1 MRQGQGLI
9 KFVAI
14 AMVIICIYQ
23 LSFTLVGMKFNKAEN
38 EYVSTQIKNSGANLD
53 ASEKRFKENEYRTLF
68 RDSFTEK
75 PFLDLFLVSYDF
87 KNITKNQIK
96 LGLDLK
102 GGMSFVLAV
111 NQEDVIKALS
121 NNSKDVN
128 FNKALAEATKMQQ
141 NSQNDYLS
149 LFLEAYNQ
157 IDANGKLAN
166 VFLGNSKYQGKINA
180 NDNNQKVIEEIKL
193 DVNSA
198 IFNTYNVLQTRINQY
213 GLSEPVITLQEGA
226 GRIIVELPGA
236 DDLPR
241 IKKLLETS
249 AKLEFWQTYEN
260 AEIVQ
265 DLVKANESLKGAL
278 ALSKST
284 NTKVADSASNDT
296 TAASALLG
304 NVSNKSKDSSNK
316 NSNPLFELLQLNVN
330 QQSGAPE
337 QGPIIGYAQAKN
349 MKKIEEYL
357 AMDALKKD
365 FKADVRFL
373 WEAKP
378 VEENSKVYRLYAVKA
393 STENA
398 PLTGESIVSSQR
410 QSDQFGK
417 PSIGMTMNA
426 QGANIWQ
433 TMTRNAANEGN
444 KSIAIVLDNRVY
456 SAPRVQ
462 NEIAGGQSS
471 ITGQFSVEE
480 ANDLS
485 NILNSGKIDAPAKII
500 QEEVVGPS
508 LGKETIASGILAL
521 LVGLMSI
528 LAFMFFVYRTPG
540 GMADIALIIN
550 LFFLLGVL
558 ASREAVLTLPG
569 IAGIVLIIGAAV
581 DANVLI
587 FERIKEELRNGKN
600 YLDAV
605 AIGFK
610 NTYAAILDANI
621 TTLITSFTLF
631 YFGFG
636 PIKGFAYTLIVGIFT
651 SVFTAVLLTREMFNA
666 KHDKKQEVSFVKSF
680 IDKYFGNAKYAFI
693 NNRKKAYLF
702 LGLFVIVGLASIFT
716 RGFDMG
722 VDFKGGRSYVVT
734 FDKNVNTPEI
744 KSSLDKILD
753 NKTIVKTYGQPNQ
766 VQITTSYLYG
776 ETETAEKAKINDSIV
791 LTKIYE
797 GCLNNYTSKPD
808 YEQFI
813 LNKVS
818 NFRKI
823 DATIAD
829 EIRNSSSIVAIIAF
843 ALIFIYISFRFS
855 KWQFAIAAI
864 ICLIHDALFTLGIL
878 SLLKDI
884 VPFSLEMNQTII
896 AAILTIIGFS
906 TNDTVV
912 IFDRIREFT
921 KRNPHMP
928 LADLFNNAVN
938 NTLGRTFTT
947 AFTLFITSLILFF
960 FGGES
965 IRGFAFTMTIG
976 VFVGTLSSIFIAA
989 PLTLDLIEKFSKK
1002 K

>member
-1 MRQGQGLI
+1 
-9 KFVAI
+9 
-14 AMVIICIYQ
+14 
-23 LSFTLVGMKFNKAEN
+23 
-38 EYVSTQIKNSGANLD
+38 
-53 ASEKRFKENEYRTLF
+53 
-68 RDSFTEK
+68 
-75 PFLDLFLVSYDF
+75 
-87 KNITKNQIK
+87 
-96 LGLDLK
+96 
-102 GGMSFVLAV
+102 
-111 NQEDVIKALS
+111 
-121 NNSKDVN
+121 
-128 FNKALAEATKMQQ
+128 
-141 NSQNDYLS
+141 
-149 LFLEAYNQ
+149 
-157 IDANGKLAN
+157 
-166 VFLGNSKYQGKINA
+166 
-180 NDNNQKVIEEIKL
+180 
-193 DVNSA
+193 
-198 IFNTYNVLQTRINQY
+198 
-213 GLSEPVITLQEGA
+213 
-226 GRIIVELPGA
+226 
-236 DDLPR
+236 
-241 IKKLLETS
+241 
-249 AKLEFWQTYEN
+249 
-260 AEIVQ
+260 
-265 DLVKANESLKGAL
+265 
-278 ALSKST
+278 
-284 NTKVADSASNDT
+284 
-296 TAASALLG
+296 
-304 NVSNKSKDSSNK
+304 
-316 NSNPLFELLQLNVN
+316 
-330 QQSGAPE
+330 
-337 QGPIIGYAQAKN
+337 
-349 MKKIEEYL
+349 
-357 AMDALKKD
+357 
-365 FKADVRFL
+365 
-373 WEAKP
+373 
-378 VEENSKVYRLYAVKA
+378 
-393 STENA
+393 
-398 PLTGESIVSSQR
+398 
-410 QSDQFGK
+410 
-417 PSIGMTMNA
+417 MNA